1 MVSFETKTSR
11 ILVVDDHPI
20 VRHGLSE
27 IINEEENLEVVG
39 EAESAQQA
47 LQDMERLQ
55 PDLVI
60 VDISL
65 KDSNGL
71 DLIERIKTLHPGVK
85 ILVSSIYEESVY
97 AERALRSGALGY
109 VNKQASPTSLISA
122 IHCVLNGKVY
132 LSENQKNVMF
142 QSFINHNSD
151 NAYSI
156 QHLSNREIEIFEFIG
171 RGKSTREIADLLNV
185 SVKTI
190 ETHRENIKRKLNI
203 DNTNELIYR
212 AVHWLAQQA

>member
-122 IHCVLNGKVY
+122 IHCVLN
-132 LSENQKNVMF
+132 
-142 QSFINHNSD
+142 
-151 NAYSI
+151 
-156 QHLSNREIEIFEFIG
+156 
-171 RGKSTREIADLLNV
+171 
-185 SVKTI
+185 
-190 ETHRENIKRKLNI
+190 
-203 DNTNELIYR
+203 
-212 AVHWLAQQA
+212 